1 MRSISFKIVAA
12 LVVVA
17 TLLSG
22 CDLKKMTK
30 KYETVKYEVTPTV
43 LETHGGKISVSIKGT
58 IPAKYFG
65 KKASVEF
72 APVLKYANGTT
83 QLKSVTLQGE
93 KVKGSGTNNIT
104 VIKKKSGGTFTY
116 TDVIEYKPDMNK
128 SELRV
133 TAKATQKKK
142 TATLG
147 ETKLADG
154 VIYTS
159 ERIEKEGDIILAEHG
174 YQKETIITQS
184 AEIFFAK
191 NMTDLNLKNLPL
203 NKDAA
208 NAAKLKSFTDF
219 LQKEWKIKNIDI
231 SAWASPE
238 GEESNNQGLSDK
250 RSKTAQT
257 YIKDQIKDIVRT
269 KAKAK
274 KEKVDEKKLEADM
287 PAITLSANGEDW
299 SGFLKTIGTSTIKDK
314 DKIVNVVNSENDKT
328 KKEKAINDM
337 VVIYPEIEDVIL
349 PPLRRSS
356 MTINYYEPKKTD
368 QQIAM
373 LATTMPD
380 SLKKEELLYAATLTE
395 DLKTKLKIYESATKV
410 YPNDWKGYNNAGYV
424 CIQLGN
430 ATDAKSYFEKAN
442 TLNANN
448 GAVINNLG
456 VAAAYNKDYD
466 NAKAYFETAQGLGQS
481 EGYNMG
487 AYYIKKGDYTGAV
500 SSYGTR
506 TCTHNIALA
515 QLLSGNSSAA
525 ATTLECANPKS
536 AAVYYLLAVVGAR
549 SGNTSLIYEN
559 LPKAIAADAA
569 YRDQAKDDREFLKYN
584 TSAEFLN
591 AIK

>member
-12 LVVVA
+12 LIVVA

-72 APVLKYANGTT
+72 APVLEYANGTT
-83 QLKSVTLQGE
+83 ALKSITLQGE
-93 KVKGSGTNNIT
+93 KVKGTGNNVT
-104 VIKKKSGGTFTY
+104 VIKKKGGGTFTY

-128 SELRV
+128 SELKV

-147 ETKLADG
+147 TTKLADG

-159 ERIEKEGDIILAEHG
+159 ERIEKEGDIILAEHN
-174 YQKETIITQS
+174 YQKETIITQN
-184 AEIFFAK
+184 AELFFAK
-191 NMTDLNLKNLPL
+191 NISELNLKGLPL
-203 NKDAA
+203 NKDEA
-208 NAAKLKSFTDF
+208 NAAKLKSFVEF
-219 LQKEWKIKNIDI
+219 LQKEWKIKNVDI

-238 GEESNNQGLSDK
+238 GEESNNQGLSER
-250 RSKTAQT
+250 RSKTAEKYT
-257 YIKDQIKDIVRT
+257 KDQIKDVVRA

-287 PAITLSANGEDW
+287 PTITLSANGEDW
-299 SGFLKTIGTSTIKDK
+299 SGFVKTLGASSMKDK
-314 DKIVNVVNSENDKT
+314 DKVLNVVNSETDPT

-337 VVIYPEIEDVIL
+337 VVIYPEIEDIIL

-356 MTINYYEPKKTD
+356 ITINYFEPKKTD
-368 QQIAM
+368 QQMAM

-395 DLKTKLKIYESATKV
+395 DLNTKLKIYDAATKV
-410 YPNDWKGYNNAGYV
+410 YSNDWKGYNNAGYV
-424 CIQLGN
+424 CIQLGKID
-430 ATDAKSYFEKAN
+430 DAKSYLEKAN
-442 TLNANN
+442 TLDANN
-448 GAVINNLG
+448 GTIINNLG
-456 VAAAYNKDYD
+456 VAAAYNKEYD
-466 NAKAYFETAQGLGQS
+466 NAKAYFETAQGLGIT

-487 AYYIKKGDYTGAV
+487 AYYIKKGDYTGAI

-549 SGNTSLIYEN
+549 SGNTTLIYEN

-569 YRDQAKDDREFLKYN
+569 YRDQARDDREFLKYN

>member
-43 LETHGGKISVSIKGT
+43 LETNGGKISVSIKGT

-93 KVKGSGTNNIT
+93 KVKGTGNSVT
-104 VIKKKSGGTFTY
+104 VIKKKSGGTFSY
-116 TDVIEYKPDMNK
+116 TDVIDYKPDMNK

-159 ERIEKEGDIILAEHG
+159 ERIEKEGDIILADHN

-203 NKDAA
+203 NKDEA
-208 NAAKLKSFTDF
+208 NAAKLKSFVDF

-231 SAWASPE
+231 AAWASPE
-238 GEESNNQGLSDK
+238 GEETNNQGLSDK
-250 RSKTAQT
+250 RSKTADK
-257 YIKDQIKDIVRT
+257 YIKDQIKDIVRA

-274 KEKVDEKKLEADM
+274 KEKVDEKKLDADM
-287 PAITLSANGEDW
+287 PTSTLSANGEDW
-299 SGFLKTIGTSTIKDK
+299 NGFLKSIGTSTMKDK
-314 DKIVNVVNSENDKT
+314 DKVVNVVNSETDPT

-337 VVIYPEIEDVIL
+337 VVIYPEIEDVVL

-356 MTINYYEPKKTD
+356 ITINYYEPKKTD
-368 QQIAM
+368 QQMAM

-395 DLKTKLKIYESATKV
+395 DLNTKLKIYDAATRI
-410 YPNDWKGYNNAGYV
+410 YANDWKGYNNAGYV
-424 CIQLGN
+424 CIQLGKID
-430 ATDAKSYFEKAN
+430 DAKSYLEKAN

-456 VAAAYNKDYD
+456 VAAAYNKEYD
-466 NAKAYFETAQGLGQS
+466 NAKAYFETAQGLGIT

-487 AYYIKKGDYTGAV
+487 AYYIKKGDYTAAV

-536 AAVYYLLAVVGAR
+536 AAVYYLLAIVGAR
-549 SGNTSLIYEN
+549 SGNTALIYEN

-569 YRDQAKDDREFLKYN
+569 YRDQARDDREFLKFN

>member
-12 LVVVA
+12 LIVVA

-58 IPAKYFG
+58 IPSKYFG

-72 APVLKYANGTT
+72 APVLVYANGTT
-83 QLKSVTLQGE
+83 QLKSITLQGE
-93 KVKGSGTNNIT
+93 KVKGTGNNVT
-104 VIKKKSGGTFTY
+104 VIKKKAGGTFTY
-116 TDVIEYKPDMNK
+116 TDVMDYKPDMNK
-128 SELRV
+128 SELKV

-159 ERIEKEGDIILAEHG
+159 ERIENEGDLVLAEHG
-174 YQKETIITQS
+174 YQKETIITQN
-184 AEIFFAK
+184 AELFFAK
-191 NMTDLNLKNLPL
+191 GISELNLKGLAL
-203 NKDAA
+203 NKDEA
-208 NAAKLKSFTDF
+208 NAAKLKSFIEF
-219 LQKEWKIKNIDI
+219 MQKEWKVKNIDI

-238 GEESNNQGLSDK
+238 GEETINIGLSEK
-250 RSKTAQT
+250 RSKTAEK
-257 YIKDQIKDIVRT
+257 YIKDQLKEVART

-287 PAITLSANGEDW
+287 PTITLSANGEDW
-299 SGFLKTIGTSTIKDK
+299 SGFLKTINASTIKDK
-314 DKIVNVVNSENDKT
+314 DKIVNVVNSESDPL

-337 VVIYPEIEDVIL
+337 TVIYPEIEDVIL

-356 MTINYYEPKKTD
+356 ITINYFEPKKTD

-373 LATTMPD
+373 YATTMPD

-395 DLKTKLKIYESATKV
+395 DLNTKLKIYEAATKV
-410 YPNDWKGYNNAGYV
+410 YSNDWKGYNNAGYV
-424 CIQLGN
+424 CLQLGKIGD
-430 ATDAKSYFEKAN
+430 ATSYLEKAN

-456 VAAAYNKDYD
+456 VAAAWNKEWD
-466 NAKAYFETAQGLGQS
+466 NAKAYFETAQGLGMP

-487 AYYIKKGDYTGAV
+487 AYYIKKGDYATAL
-500 SSYGTR
+500 SSFGTR

-515 QLLSGNSSAA
+515 QLLSANSSAA

-549 SGNTSLIYEN
+549 SANTTMIYEN

-569 YRDQAKDDREFLKYN
+569 YRAQAADDREFLKYN